1 MQFVVVKQ
9 ISFMLENHP
18 GALHRAAAELA
29 RSGVNIHGISVLDK
43 PDVGVVRLHTSDPL
57 KAKTVLDL
65 IGLKP
70 TETDVIEIEL
80 PNQPGKLADVCR
92 ALTLAEVNVDYAY
105 GSGSEAGAADE
116 VYLEG
121 DAVEGSEAGVG
132 GDCGG
137 VRESGRRRGA
147 DDDHEHDYESRAR
160 GLRETTKAVYGAATT
175 GLVRVPMDSMSMVTT
190 SPGLSQ
196 TGGLRAKP
204 TPCGV
209 PVRMT
214 VPGRRVLSV
223 LRNSMSAGTSKTMSS
238 VFQSCMV
245 SPLRRVRMRRAL
257 GFCS

>member
-105 GSGSEAGAADE
+105 GSGSE
-116 VYLEG
+116 
-121 DAVEGSEAGVG
+121 
-132 GDCGG
+132 
-137 VRESGRRRGA
+137 
-147 DDDHEHDYESRAR
+147 
-160 GLRETTKAVYGAATT
+160 
-175 GLVRVPMDSMSMVTT
+175 
-190 SPGLSQ
+190 
-196 TGGLRAKP
+196 
-204 TPCGV
+204 
-209 PVRMT
+209 
-214 VPGRRVLSV
+214 PGRRMKFILKATPLKEAKRVLEGI
-223 LRNSMSAGTSKTMSS
+223 AEE
-238 VFQSCMV
+238 
-245 SPLRRVRMRRAL
+245 
-257 GFCS
+257 